1 MSGSYYERA
10 MRHPISSRWHK
21 NCVELVKALMPSL
34 PHEKHLDVG
43 CGDGVRIRLVKP
55 EGEIIGVDLDEGMLE
70 AAGKR
75 GITAFRESAESLHFP
90 DESFDLVT
98 AIEVFEHLEHP
109 VLAFAEI
116 YRVLKPRGF
125 FVCITPNESFLFEAI
140 WKVWTNFGMGRF
152 WKSKHVHDYA
162 LWGHTR
168 TGLSLVDYLRDAGF
182 RPEKT
187 ASTNYGMIVGVRSVK
202 VQEP

>member
-1 MSGSYYERA
+1 MSDSYYERA

-21 NCVELVKALMPSL
+21 NCVELVKALMPSNSDVT
-34 PHEKHLDVG
+34 HLDVG

-55 EGEIIGVDLDEGMLE
+55 TGEIVGVDLDEGMLE
-70 AAGKR
+70 AAKKR
-75 GITAFRESAESLHFP
+75 KITTFLESAESLRFP
-90 DESFDLVT
+90 NESFGLVT
-98 AIEVFEHLEHP
+98 AVEVFEHIEHP

-116 YRVLKPRGF
+116 HRVLKRRGIF
-125 FVCITPNESFLFEAI
+125 ICVTPNESLLFKAI
-140 WKVWTNFGMGRF
+140 WKMWTNFGMGRF

-162 LWGHTR
+162 LWGHTK

-187 ASTNYGMIVGVRSVK
+187 ASVNYGMVVGVRSVK
-202 VQEP
+202 V